1 MIGPASL
8 PCRPG
13 LVIVDSRRL
22 RYFVQIVDS
31 GSITRA
37 AAATGV
43 AQPALSQQLAVLEN
57 ELKVKLLER
66 SVSGVTPTRA
76 GSILYARAQTILR
89 QFDELRDAVHREV
102 QPLSGAVTLGMS
114 PTMIPRFAIPLIEK
128 VCTQHPEMHLQ
139 IREEGS
145 AVLHDLLVKGRIE
158 LSISPT
164 RPDGDAVVGEEIL
177 CEPLIMMY
185 PAAWD
190 IPASASLAD
199 LAALPWVV
207 PRQPNSIRTI
217 VDAVFAAAS
226 LTPRVVVELDSLQNV
241 METVRRGLG
250 VGAMVTGVIK
260 EDLEAGRLQARSLG
274 EHTPMRPMFLS
285 HRRSPTLTPAAQFVY
300 DLLREIATELRLDE
314 APKSDA
320 KKFGAQ
326 TISAC
331 KDPAPGIASPS

>member
-1 MIGPASL
+1 M
-8 PCRPG
+8 
-13 LVIVDSRRL
+13 DSRRL

-114 PTMIPRFAIPLIEK
+114 PTMVPRFALPLIEK

-145 AVLHDLLVKGRIE
+145 AVLNDLLARGRIE
-158 LSISPT
+158 LSISPN
-164 RPDGDAVVGEEIL
+164 RPDGEALVGEEIL
-177 CEPLIMMY
+177 SEQLILMY
-185 PAAWD
+185 PSSWTIAD
-190 IPASASLAD
+190 DASLAD
-199 LAALPWVV
+199 LAALPWIV

-217 VDAVFAAAS
+217 VDAVFAASS
-226 LTPRVVVELDSLQNV
+226 LAPRVVVELDSLQNV

-260 EDLEAGRLQARSLG
+260 EDVEAGRLKARPFGDRPPL
-274 EHTPMRPMFLS
+274 RPMFLS
-285 HRRSPTLTPAAQFVY
+285 HRRGPALTPPAQFVY
-300 DLLREIATELRLDE
+300 DILREIGAELRLE
-314 APKSDA
+314 SQAEK
-320 KKFGAQ
+320 G
-326 TISAC
+326 
-331 KDPAPGIASPS
+331 